1 MSNPKGR
8 PWPALT
14 TNFVMDL
21 KNKEALRASL
31 FLSLTVRGKLTT
43 LRKPGAYI

>member
-1 MSNPKGR
+1 MSHPKGR

-14 TNFVMDL
+14 TNLVMDL

-31 FLSLTVRGKLTT
+31 FLSLTVNLMLDLLAQRGE
-43 LRKPGAYI
+43 

>member
-14 TNFVMDL
+14 TNLVMDL

-31 FLSLTVRGKLTT
+31 FLSLTGSFLKNNTYR
-43 LRKPGAYI
+43 